1 MPGRRSSRRLLRS
14 SAIAAA
20 AASLLGVGLSAA
32 GAVPLTHPARAASE
46 PAEPKYVAIGDSFA
60 AGGSIEPLDPTDEA
74 CGGRSLRNY
83 PHQVADAEGWDITD
97 TSCNGA
103 TLKKGVWGS
112 GRGGFWESIDGGR
125 TPAMIDEVT
134 AGTKY
139 VTYQMG
145 GNDSG
150 VSNTFLTCIN
160 DGTDRDFGGT
170 GRGNDPQGTSCKDR
184 SENRERNYQFDIPG
198 AQEEIRKALLEIHK
212 RAPHAQVAVVG
223 YPAVIPQD
231 VTRCNFYTD
240 PIPFLRN
247 GLGPVSHGDLAWL
260 RGKFEA
266 FNASVEDT
274 VTGLAAEKPNFAV
287 TYVNSYDHFKG
298 HEPCQ
303 PASPQPVDLARP
315 GAQDQPGLCLVGRGA
330 PQRVRAQRAGPP
342 GLRSPP
348 RRPAMTPR

>member
-1 MPGRRSSRRLLRS
+1 MTGRRSSRRLLRS
-14 SAIAAA
+14 SAIAAV
-20 AASLLGVGLSAA
+20 AASLLGVGLS
-32 GAVPLTHPARAASE
+32 GAVAAPRSRPALAASQL
-46 PAEPKYVAIGDSFA
+46 ADPKYVAIGDSFA

-83 PHQVADAEGWDITD
+83 PHQVAEAKDWDITD

-125 TPAMIDEVT
+125 TPAVIDEVN

-139 VTYQMG
+139 VTFQMG

-184 SENRERNYQFDIPG
+184 SENGERNYQFDIPG
-198 AQEEIRKALLEIHK
+198 AQEEIQKALLEIHK
-212 RAPHAQVAVVG
+212 RAPQAQVAVVG
-223 YPAVIPQD
+223 YPAVIPQN
-231 VTRCNFYTD
+231 VTRCHFYTD

-274 VTGLAAEKPNFAV
+274 VTGLAAKEPNFAV
-287 TYVNSYDHFKG
+287 TYVNTYDHFKG

-303 PASPQPVDLARP
+303 PASPNRWIWPVPAPRTNPDYALWGAAHPNEYGHNELAH
-315 GAQDQPGLCLVGRGA
+315 LVSAALPIAER
-330 PQRVRAQRAGPP
+330 
-342 GLRSPP
+342 
-348 RRPAMTPR
+348 